1 MRKDKEM
8 TEIITSYFQNI
19 FIISITG
26 TVTEALLS
34 SCPGNTKTL
43 ESGLKLVFSLCLLL
57 SVIIPAAEILK
68 STDISQDFEL
78 KYENSASFNE
88 QCIINNTKKQLEN
101 EISERIYQQFG
112 IKPTSVCIN
121 FVIEET
127 ENSLNVSVDD
137 VIVSLEPEN
146 SQYKEKA
153 TIYAKELLG
162 IDTEHNGE

>member
-8 TEIITSYFQNI
+8 TESITSYFQNI

-78 KYENSASFNE
+78 KYDYNCLLNIN
-88 QCIINNTKKQLEN
+88 CII
-101 EISERIYQQFG
+101 
-112 IKPTSVCIN
+112 
-121 FVIEET
+121 
-127 ENSLNVSVDD
+127 
-137 VIVSLEPEN
+137 
-146 SQYKEKA
+146 
-153 TIYAKELLG
+153 
-162 IDTEHNGE
+162 